1 MIKNQMISLKFDHF
15 NVVLYSIY
23 WKYNLFF
30 QVDIVFYEEL
40 KETPIKIV
48 VKLLKKYHM
57 EVDKGRILCL
67 QQNKSGKK
75 YLYYTLCLTR
85 IIKEIKSKYWF
96 K

>member
-40 KETPIKIV
+40 KETPIQIV
-48 VKLLKKYHM
+48 VKLLTKYHI

-67 QQNKSGKK
+67 QQNKSGQKH
-75 YLYYTLCLTR
+75 LYNALYSNYKRHTKQ
-85 IIKEIKSKYWF
+85 ISSH
-96 K
+96 